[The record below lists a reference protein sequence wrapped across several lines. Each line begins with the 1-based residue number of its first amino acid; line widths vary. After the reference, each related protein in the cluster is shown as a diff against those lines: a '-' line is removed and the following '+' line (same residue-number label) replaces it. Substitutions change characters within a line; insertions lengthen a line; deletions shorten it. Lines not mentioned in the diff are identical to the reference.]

1 MRSLPRYGHPCS
13 TYDDDMECVILLT
26 HDTTACLCLPLF
38 SLHHSYTYNIMH
50 VVPSEGSRLE
60 CLFSHHWFYF
70 FIGKCS
76 IIQITPKINFFK
88 LHIIEFHFQ
97 HHSHFPALRQPAIS
111 TSYIKLKMLL
121 AKFYYIAFIPRYSSV
136 IFGERNFKRNER

>member
-97 HHSHFPALRQPAIS
+97 HQPLPR
-111 TSYIKLKMLL
+111 TSSARNLNFLHQTQNAFSKILL
-121 AKFYYIAFIPRYSSV
+121 YRLYSS
-136 IFGERNFKRNER
+136 I